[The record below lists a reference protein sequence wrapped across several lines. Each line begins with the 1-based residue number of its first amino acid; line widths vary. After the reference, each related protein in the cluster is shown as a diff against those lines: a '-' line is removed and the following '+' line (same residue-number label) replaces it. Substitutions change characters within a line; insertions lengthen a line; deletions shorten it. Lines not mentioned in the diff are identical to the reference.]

1 MYCRQ
6 GLRRSLRILALLH
19 SETVEENLTTSL
31 NLKSQLNLQNSVE
44 GHKPSS
50 FNSQMLTTICLITAL
65 KMAAPTHLNQTY
77 HIHTAN
83 PCIPT
88 RLLKPGWFYFGGK
101 TLEHK
106 TSPCHSPPELC
117 FRSMI
122 RWVCNTCFVES
133 WSLRFKD
140 TRHTGLGYLWKT
152 VLHKTQICN
161 GMHWYCGWSRA
172 WRKQPCQLWAG
183 SVSEVPA
190 GFRKA
195 ELERMQHVKLRGHG
209 RRQEVNQTEI
219 LTSIRM
225 CAITSPY
232 KIESFK

>member
-19 SETVEENLTTSL
+19 SETVEENLTASL

-44 GHKPSS
+44 GHKPPC

-65 KMAAPTHLNQTY
+65 KMAAPTHWNQTN

-83 PCIPT
+83 PCVST
-88 RLLKPGWFYFGGK
+88 RLLKPGWFYFGGE

-117 FRSMI
+117 FCSMI
-122 RWVCNTCFVES
+122 RWVCNKCFVES

-152 VLHKTQICN
+152 LLHKTQICC
-161 GMHWYCGWSRA
+161 GVHRYCGWSRA
-172 WRKQPCQLWAG
+172 WRKQPCQLWQVPFQKYQLA
-183 SVSEVPA
+183 SE
-190 GFRKA
+190 K
-195 ELERMQHVKLRGHG
+195 Q
-209 RRQEVNQTEI
+209 
-219 LTSIRM
+219 S
-225 CAITSPY
+225 
-232 KIESFK
+232 